1 MKNLARLLAVSALIH
16 AASASASDRPNIVLV
31 IADDQRYDALS
42 VVQSEQGER
51 GRFPWAETPNMDQL
65 AKEGV
70 RFRNAFVV
78 NSVCSPSR
86 ASILTGLYSHRNGIL
101 NNRTAFPEDSLTY
114 VKLLREAG
122 YRTGY
127 FGKWHMGNQSGPRPG
142 FDVSA
147 SFVGQG
153 HYFDEP
159 FEVNGQVTP
168 TKGWVDDVTTDF
180 ALDFIRNNKGRPF
193 AVTIGYKAPHGPHT
207 PPPRL
212 ATAYT
217 GKKPNPVPNL
227 DAPLIFDSAEAGAE
241 TKKTPKY
248 DNPDYHRA
256 IRGIDENLGRLLR
269 ELEQIGIGEDTLVI
283 YTSDNGL
290 FRGEHGLG
298 DKRAAYEESM
308 RVPMLLRYPRL
319 GLQPEVLD
327 QIVLNI
333 DIPPTILDY
342 AGVKIP
348 ESMQGR
354 SWKPLL
360 AGAAK
365 DWRTS
370 FFYCYHLE
378 REYPRVP
385 TTTAVRTASSKLIK
399 YPDHPEWTELFDLRS
414 DPYETRNLFGDPSA
428 GELRKQMEDLFEKES
443 AAVGFF
449 IPAFADKPGR
459 PRAEGKR

>member
-1 MKNLARLLAVSALIH
+1 MKSHPRLALAALTALAATGSA
-16 AASASASDRPNIVLV
+16 APQDRPNILLV
-31 IADDQRYDALS
+31 ITDDQRYDTLS
-42 VVQSEQGER
+42 VVQAEQGEK
-51 GRFPWAETPNMDQL
+51 GRFPWIETPNMDRL
-65 AKEGV
+65 AKDGV

-86 ASILTGLYSHRNGIL
+86 ASILTGLYSHHNGIA
-101 NNRTAFPEDSLTY
+101 NNRTPFPENATTY

-127 FGKWHMGNQSGPRPG
+127 FGKWHMGFQSGQRPG
-142 FDVSA
+142 FDFSA

-159 FEVNGQVTP
+159 FEINGRAVP
-168 TKGWVDDVTTDF
+168 TKGWVDDVTTDY
-180 ALDFIRNNKGRPF
+180 ALEFLRENNGSGQPF
-193 AVTIGYKAPHGPHT
+193 AMTVGYKSPHGPHT

-212 ATAYT
+212 ANRYS
-217 GKKPNPVPNL
+217 GLKSKDVPNL
-227 DAPLIFDSAEAGAE
+227 GIPLIFDPD
-241 TKKTPKY
+241 KKADKM
-248 DNPDYHRA
+248 DNPNYHRTLS
-256 IRGIDENLGRLLR
+256 GVDENLGRILD
-269 ELEQIGIGEDTLVI
+269 ELDRLGIAENTLVI
-283 YTSDNGL
+283 YTSDNGM
-290 FRGEHGLG
+290 FRGEHRLG

-308 RVPMLLRYPRL
+308 RVPMLFRYPKL
-319 GLQPEVLD
+319 GLPAEVLD

-348 ESMQGR
+348 GTMQGR

-360 AGAAK
+360 AGDTK

-385 TTTAVRTASSKLIK
+385 TTMAVRTASAKLIK
-399 YPDHPEWTELFDLRS
+399 YPDHPEWTELFDLQA
-414 DPYETRNLFGDPSA
+414 DPYETRNLITDPA
-428 GELRKQMEDLFEKES
+428 AADLKARMEELYENES
-443 AAVGFF
+443 KAVGFR
-449 IPAFADKPGR
+449 IPEFADKPKQ
-459 PRAEGKR
+459 PKP